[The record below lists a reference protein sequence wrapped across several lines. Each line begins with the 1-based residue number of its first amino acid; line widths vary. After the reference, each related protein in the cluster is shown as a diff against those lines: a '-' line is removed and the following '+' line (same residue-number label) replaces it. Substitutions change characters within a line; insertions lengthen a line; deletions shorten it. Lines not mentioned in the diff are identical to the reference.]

1 MAERLLSRMRRVM
14 RARRYSRR
22 TERAYLSWAKRFV
35 EFHRLR
41 HPEEMGDAEVEQY
54 LSSLAVHGR
63 VSVATQNQAAAALVF
78 LYRKVLGRDFAR
90 PINIVHGK
98 AGRSLP
104 AVLTG
109 DEVRAVCGR
118 LEGVYRLVAR
128 LLYGSGLRLLECLTL
143 RVKDI
148 DLVRREIRVRR
159 GKGERDRVTMFPKVL
174 IEDLQAH
181 LGRARERHERDL
193 AAGRGGVSLPGALA
207 AKLPGASRDWVWQ
220 FVFPASRLYRDRR
233 TGEILRHHL
242 HESAV
247 QRAVREAVRRSG
259 ISKRATC
266 HTFRHSFATH
276 LLESGYDIRTVQE
289 LLGHRD
295 VRTTMIYTHVLNRGR
310 VGVKSPLDMLE
321 GL

>member
-1 MAERLLSRMRRVM
+1 MCVLLSMAERLLSRMRRVM

-35 EFHRLR
+35 KFHRLR
-41 HPEEMGDAEVEQY
+41 HPKEMGEAEVEQY
-54 LSSLAVHGR
+54 LASLAVQAR
-63 VSVATQNQAAAALVF
+63 VSVATQNQAAAALMF
-78 LYRKVLGRDFAR
+78 LYRKVLGRDLAR
-90 PINIVHGK
+90 PIHIIHGK
-98 AGRSLP
+98 GGRSLP
-104 AVLTG
+104 VVLTG
-109 DEVRAVCGR
+109 DEVLAVCGR
-118 LEGVYRLVAR
+118 LGGVYRLVAR

-148 DLVRREIRVRR
+148 DIVRLEIRVRR
-159 GKGERDRVTMFPKVL
+159 GKGERDRITMFPRLL
-174 IEDLQAH
+174 I
-181 LGRARERHERDL
+181 
-193 AAGRGGVSLPGALA
+193 
-207 AKLPGASRDWVWQ
+207 
-220 FVFPASRLYRDRR
+220 DR
-233 TGEILRHHL
+233 RHHL

-276 LLESGYDIRTVQE
+276 LLESGQNIRTVQE

-310 VGVKSPLDMLE
+310 VSVRSPLDILE
-321 GL
+321 GS